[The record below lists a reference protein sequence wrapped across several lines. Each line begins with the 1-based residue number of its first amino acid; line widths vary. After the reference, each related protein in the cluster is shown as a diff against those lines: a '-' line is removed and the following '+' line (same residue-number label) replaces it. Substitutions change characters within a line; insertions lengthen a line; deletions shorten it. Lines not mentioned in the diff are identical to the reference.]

1 MSDAPWIQERK
12 EQIDYVKHLQEL
24 LYQCVRELDY
34 VQSVE
39 NCHSGLC
46 ATSLG
51 KHLVEEGMRTLFV
64 TDLSKESLFE

>member
-1 MSDAPWIQERK
+1 MSVWINAVREHK
-12 EQIDYVKHLQEL
+12 DYTKKLEEL

-39 NCHSGLC
+39 NCGSGLC

-51 KHLVEEGMRTLFV
+51 SKLIEEGMNLLCV
-64 TDLSKESLFE
+64 PDLSLEKLHES